1 MLRFLEMSEEILECL
16 NSNILKKLWFMLI
29 RLIKQFKRVKISLF
43 LLTDRFILGQVIPKA
58 NVLKN
63 IGSYEFAANK
73 VKLIRPIYNTNTGL
87 SKWSRKLFLTLMLE
101 VTRIKNRILI
111 LFSRTVFMKHMSEM
125 LNGKTNNFCRL
136 FYFLPSTT
144 DKKKEM
150 NQHLGNVSLHVIDC
164 V

>member
-1 MLRFLEMSEEILECL
+1 
-16 NSNILKKLWFMLI
+16 MLI

-43 LLTDRFILGQVIPKA
+43 LLTDRFILGQVIPTT

-63 IGSYEFAANK
+63 IGSYQFAANK

-87 SKWSRKLFLTLMLE
+87 SKGSRKLLLTLMLE
-101 VTRIKNRILI
+101 VTRIKNRIPI
-111 LFSRTVFMKHMSEM
+111 VFSRTVFMKHMPKM
-125 LNGKTNNFCRL
+125 LNGKTNNFSRL